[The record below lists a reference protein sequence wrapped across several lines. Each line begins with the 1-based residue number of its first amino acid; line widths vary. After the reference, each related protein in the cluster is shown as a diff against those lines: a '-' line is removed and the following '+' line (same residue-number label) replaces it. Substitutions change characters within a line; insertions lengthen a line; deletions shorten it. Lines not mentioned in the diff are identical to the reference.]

1 MDYSIYRLN
10 LDVKTNR
17 SQALLKVF
25 KGDTAVR
32 LVCML
37 TDGGRVFQLKDGN
50 VATITLTTLGRSK
63 PITHACYIRDNSIV
77 YTFTDDTTNLGED
90 DESGED
96 YNSGRIEAQLNV
108 YGGVVYDNGKPIYS
122 QTLATPKFS
131 IAVSD
136 AANKPTDPIFAGIND
151 SVGIVLG
158 AAAAENQREYN
169 ETVRQDTYTNAITT
183 ANEAKGIADK
193 AVAMFDSIG
202 LEYNKQ
208 TGHLN
213 FVYTKD
219 GKEERKPVDLPLES
233 TVTDIEEYK
242 DDNGQPYLILK
253 LASGGTSDPI
263 YLDDIFEGFVK
274 TQAKANMLYGTDA
287 DKEDT
292 VYPIDNNGAANKG
305 SIVRR
310 TYDNGGIYVPS
321 TPESSNEAASKDYV
335 DKFVPIK
342 PRYNMGKSA
351 SVYVSVKGSVKQYQL
366 DYTEDPWDG
375 TNLEFNGERI
385 TSHGGCIVQRGGTGE
400 IYVPKEPADSYEAA
414 SKYYV
419 DVLGK
424 RVENIENNTIIY
436 DNHSGTESKIGIPPV
451 ASPNAV
457 VASIGGLNKKC
468 KNMLPD
474 GYGYY
479 NYSAQWESVGGV
491 DLEEGVTYILDTDD
505 TDLTIDLWY
514 PYDSGVGSEYVEPG
528 IFTAPISGTYNFHVK
543 TNASSSDVGRFRI
556 VKYTDNIPVSRLT
569 KADIKEYLNLKDA
582 KVYELATAAIVNE
595 NEVIHNRYYVP
606 SVKFLNARYSLGDGI
621 GAGVDGCNY
630 LDLTIDRL
638 VGNYARIVFTGD
650 EIWNDKT
657 TPNTGAVRYK
667 TSIKNYALPS
677 VSYED
682 NGNVDFNVPV
692 PAICDSYEVGSITA
706 LGKGGYGFAISSTDI
721 YFYDNNF
728 PTVEAWKNY
737 VKRRYASGNPITVVY
752 RVMKV
757 YDEYIKLPDFSYLID
772 VENGEYIKV
781 LDKDGNLIEAPVSI
795 TFTRLR
801 GT

>member
-131 IAVSD
+131 IEVS
-136 AANKPTDPIFAGIND
+136 ATANKPTNPIFEGID
-151 SVGIVLG
+151 ASVGIVLG
-158 AAAAENQREYN
+158 AAAAETQREAN

-292 VYPIDNNGAANKG
+292 VYPIDDEWAANKG

-310 TYDNGGIYVPS
+310 TYDNGGIYVPL
-321 TPESSNEAASKDYV
+321 TPYSSNEATSKAYV
-335 DKFVPIK
+335 DKFVPINLGRFDEK
-342 PRYNMGKSA
+342 PA
-351 SVYVSVKGSVKQYQL
+351 VYAKYPNGSIRLVLL
-366 DYTEDPWDG
+366 DFSFDPWADYG
-375 TNLEFNGERI
+375 EMSPEQLETLEQYAGA
-385 TSHGGCIVQRGGTGE
+385 IVQRGGGGE
-400 IYVPKEPADSYEAA
+400 VYVPKKTFYEYEAA
-414 SKYYV
+414 SKWYV
-419 DVLGK
+419 DELGK
-424 RVENIENNTIIY
+424 RVEQFENKNIVY
-436 DNHSGTESKIGIPPV
+436 DNKSGIMSKIPMPLV
-451 ASPNAV
+451 ASSNAV
-457 VASIGGLNKKC
+457 VALIGGLNKKC

-479 NYSAQWESVGGV
+479 NYSAEWEYVGGV
-491 DLEEGVTYILDTDD
+491 DFEEGVTYILDTDD
-505 TDLTIDLWY
+505 MDLTIDLWY

-556 VKYTDNIPVSRLT
+556 VKYTGNIPVSQLT
-569 KADIKEYLNLKDA
+569 TADIKEYLNLKDA
-582 KVYELATAAIVNE
+582 KVYELATVDANNNVLS
-595 NEVIHNRYYVP
+595 RYYVP
-606 SVKFLNARYSLGDGI
+606 SVAFSDTKFSLGDGI
-621 GAGVDGCNY
+621 KDGVDGCNY
-630 LDLTIDRL
+630 LDLTKNQM

-650 EIWNDKT
+650 ENWIDKT
-657 TPNTGAVRYK
+657 ISGTSATRYRAGLQ
-667 TSIKNYALPS
+667 NYALPYASYKADGS
-677 VSYED
+677 VDYT
-682 NGNVDFNVPV
+682 VPA
-692 PAICDSYEVGSITA
+692 PAICDSYDVGSITA

-752 RVMKV
+752 KV
-757 YDEYIKLPDFSYLID
+757 ASPNIEKANLPALAYLIYVKD
-772 VENGEYIKV
+772 GAYIEV
-781 LDKDGNLIEAPVSI
+781 LDKDGNLIAAPVSI
-795 TFTRLR
+795 TFTKSR
-801 GT
+801 GD